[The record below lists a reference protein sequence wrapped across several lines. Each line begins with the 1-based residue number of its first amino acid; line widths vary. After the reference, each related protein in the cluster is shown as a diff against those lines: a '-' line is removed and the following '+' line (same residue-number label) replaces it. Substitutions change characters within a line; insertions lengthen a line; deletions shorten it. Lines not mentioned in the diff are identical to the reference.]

1 MHKQTLTQT
10 GSDPY
15 GHKYTQSVLTPSQ
28 HPHIQRITHIHIITD
43 TNTKIFTDLHKYTNA
58 VTVLSFKVA
67 KALSKNLSTFA
78 ARVIL

>member
-67 KALSKNLSTFA
+67 KALSF
-78 ARVIL
+78 ILLGGT